1 MRLGHQNQ
9 HMSTPLEQRTLEIN
23 RVTWWGVAVNLVLS
37 IIKLIGGVLGQS
49 QSLIADGIH
58 SLSDLISDGMVLV
71 AAKHAGEEA
80 DEDHPYGHGRFE
92 TLATVALGLFLIV
105 VALGLAYD
113 AAHRIFDEHVAAIP
127 HLFTLGIALFS
138 ILMKEYLYH
147 MTYRVAVR
155 INSKMLIA
163 NAWHH
168 RSDSISSIIVLIGI
182 AGAQMGIPTLD
193 PIAAIIVA
201 LMIAKIGYDLGY
213 HSARELVDTALDPEV
228 VEQIKEKIL
237 ENEEV
242 LELHMLRT
250 RRMGHTSLVDVHILV
265 HPKLSVSEGHH
276 ISEDI
281 EQSLMKAF
289 DDINDVTVHID
300 PENDEQEAR
309 CRHLPLRSQLI
320 MALNHEW
327 SRIPELKAID
337 DITLHYLDGQIT
349 VEATIPLTVLHSLHD
364 AEKVQQKFKDASLA
378 VVSVGHAIL
387 RFH

>member
-1 MRLGHQNQ
+1 MAYTLD
-9 HMSTPLEQRTLEIN
+9 QRTKEIN
-23 RVTWWGVAVNLVLS
+23 LVTWWGVVVNLVLS
-37 IIKLIGGVLGQS
+37 IVKIIGGIIGQS
-49 QSLIADGIH
+49 QSLIADGLH

-71 AAKHAGEEA
+71 AAKHAGEKP

-92 TLATVALGLFLIV
+92 TLATVGLGLFLIIV
-105 VALGLAYD
+105 GFGLAYD
-113 AAHRIFDEHVAAIP
+113 AAFRIFEEHSQHIP

-138 ILMKEYLYH
+138 ILVKEGLYH
-147 MTYRVAVR
+147 MTYRVGVR

-168 RSDSISSIIVLIGI
+168 RSDAISSIIVLIGI
-182 AGAQMGIPTLD
+182 AGAQLGLPILD

-201 LMIAKIGYDLGY
+201 MMIAKIGYDLSY
-213 HSARELVDTALDPEV
+213 HSARELVDTALDADV
-228 VEQIKEKIL
+228 VEQIKAKIL

-281 EQSLMKAF
+281 EKSLISTF

-300 PENDEQEAR
+300 PENDEREAR
-309 CRHLPLRSQLI
+309 CRNLPLRSELI
-320 MALNHEW
+320 IALNHQW
-327 SRIPELKAID
+327 SKIPELKAID

-349 VEATIPLTVLHSLHD
+349 VEATIPLSVLSSLNE
-364 AEKVQQKFKDASLA
+364 AKEIQAKFKDASLT

>member
-1 MRLGHQNQ
+1 
-9 HMSTPLEQRTLEIN
+9 
-23 RVTWWGVAVNLVLS
+23 
-37 IIKLIGGVLGQS
+37 
-49 QSLIADGIH
+49 
-58 SLSDLISDGMVLV
+58 MVLI

-92 TLATVALGLFLIV
+92 TLATVALGLFLIL

-113 AAHRIFDEHVAAIP
+113 ATHRIFEEELRAIP
-127 HLFTLGIALFS
+127 HFFTLGIALFS
-138 ILMKEYLYH
+138 ILIKEALYH
-147 MTYRVAVR
+147 ITHRVAVR

-168 RSDSISSIIVLIGI
+168 RSDAISSIIVLIGI
-182 AGAQMGIPTLD
+182 AGAQMGIAILD

-201 LMIAKIGYDLGY
+201 MMIAKIGYDLSY
-213 HSARELVDTALDPEV
+213 HSARELVDTALDPET
-228 VEQIKEKIL
+228 VEKIKAKIL

-242 LELHMLRT
+242 LEMHLLRT

-276 ISEDI
+276 ISEGVEKSLI
-281 EQSLMKAF
+281 ESF

-309 CRHLPLRSQLI
+309 CRNLPLRSELI
-320 MALNHEW
+320 IALNDQW
-327 SRIPELKAID
+327 SNIPELKAID
-337 DITLHYLDGQIT
+337 DITLHYLAGQIT
-349 VEATIPLTVLHSLHD
+349 VEASIPLSALDSLKD
-364 AEKVQQKFKDASLA
+364 AEKIQAKFKDASLA

-387 RFH
+387 KFH

>member
-1 MRLGHQNQ
+1 MAYTLD
-9 HMSTPLEQRTLEIN
+9 QRTKEIN
-23 RVTWWGVAVNLVLS
+23 RVTWWGVVVNLILS
-37 IIKLIGGVLGQS
+37 IIKIIGGAIGQS
-49 QSLIADGIH
+49 QSLIADGLH
-58 SLSDLISDGMVLV
+58 SLSDLISDGMVLI

-92 TLATVALGLFLIV
+92 TLATVALGLFLIL
-105 VALGLAYD
+105 VALGLAYN
-113 AAHRIFDEHVAAIP
+113 ATHRIFEEELREIP
-127 HLFTLGIALFS
+127 HFFTLGIALFS
-138 ILMKEYLYH
+138 ILIKELLFH
-147 MTYRVAVR
+147 VTHRVAVR

-168 RSDSISSIIVLIGI
+168 RTDAISSIIVLIGI
-182 AGAQMGIPTLD
+182 AGAQMGIPVLD

-201 LMIAKIGYDLGY
+201 MMIAKIGYDLSY
-213 HSARELVDTALDPEV
+213 HSARELVDTALDPEM
-228 VEQIKEKIL
+228 VEKIKAKIL

-242 LELHMLRT
+242 LEMHMLRT

-276 ISEDI
+276 ISEGVEKSLI
-281 EQSLMKAF
+281 ESF

-309 CRHLPLRSQLI
+309 CRNLPLRSELI
-320 MALNHEW
+320 IALNNEW
-327 SRIPELKAID
+327 SQIHELKAID

-349 VEATIPLTVLHSLHD
+349 VEATIPISVLSSLHD
-364 AEKVQQKFKDASLA
+364 AEKIQDKFKQASLS
-378 VVSVGHAIL
+378 VHSVGHAIL